1 MNQFQLNNAIRE
13 LIQNK
18 DKAGESYSQEDRELI
33 SQYEGNGGQGS
44 KGATGEGLLYEFYT
58 PEYIVELIWEL
69 ARLHGFNGG
78 SVLEPAF
85 ATGRFFKEAPDESMI
100 TGFEIDPIAYR
111 IAEILYPK
119 AKLYNDYFETAF
131 LEPPRFT
138 QRLSPKKFTW
148 LEDYPFSLVIG
159 NPPYGKYKNK
169 YSSYFKSPK
178 MQQMELYFI
187 YNGLKL
193 LKSDGLLI
201 YITSSNILRNGISY
215 NREKAELA
223 KIADILD
230 AYRLPPV
237 FKSSQVPTDILVF
250 KRK

>member
-1 MNQFQLNNAIRE
+1 
-13 LIQNK
+13 
-18 DKAGESYSQEDRELI
+18 
-33 SQYEGNGGQGS
+33 
-44 KGATGEGLLYEFYT
+44 
-58 PEYIVELIWEL
+58 
-69 ARLHGFNGG
+69 
-78 SVLEPAF
+78 
-85 ATGRFFKEAPDESMI
+85 
-100 TGFEIDPIAYR
+100 
-111 IAEILYPK
+111 
-119 AKLYNDYFETAF
+119 
-131 LEPPRFT
+131 
-138 QRLSPKKFTW
+138 
-148 LEDYPFSLVIG
+148 
-159 NPPYGKYKNK
+159 
-169 YSSYFKSPK
+169 